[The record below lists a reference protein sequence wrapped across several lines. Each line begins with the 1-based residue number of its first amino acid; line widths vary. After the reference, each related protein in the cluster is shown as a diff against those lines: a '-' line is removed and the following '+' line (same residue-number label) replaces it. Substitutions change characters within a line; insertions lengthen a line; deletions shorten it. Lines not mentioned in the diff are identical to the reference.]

1 MSLSFTLE
9 ENCLFAEISGEI
21 DHHSAKT
28 LRDEIDKACDK
39 YLPARLCIDLTELSF
54 MDSSG
59 IGLVLGRYQYMKRK
73 GRDTV
78 AVVPQG
84 KIRQI
89 LIMAATDRFVRLY
102 EKREDI

>member
-9 ENCLFAEISGEI
+9 ENCLYAEISGEI

-28 LRDEIDKACDK
+28 LRGEIDKACDK
-39 YLPARLCIDLTELSF
+39 YLPDKLCIDLSELGF

-73 GRDTV
+73 GKETV

-84 KIRQI
+84 RIRQI
-89 LIMAATDRFVRLY
+89 LVWAATDKFVRLY

>member
-21 DHHSAKT
+21 DYHSAKT

-39 YLPARLCIDLTELSF
+39 YLPDKLCIDLTELSF

-59 IGLVLGRYQYMKRK
+59 IGIVLGRFQYMKRK
-73 GRDTV
+73 GKETV
-78 AVVPQG
+78 AIVPQG

-89 LIMAATDRFVRLY
+89 LVMAATDRLVKFY

>member
-9 ENCLFAEISGEI
+9 ENCLFAEISGDI

-28 LRDEIDKACDK
+28 LRDEIDRACDK
-39 YLPARLCIDLTELSF
+39 YLPDKLCIDLTELAF

-73 GRDTV
+73 GKETV

-89 LIMAATDRFVRLY
+89 LTMAATDKLVKFF

>member
-9 ENCLFAEISGEI
+9 ENCLYAEISGEI

-39 YLPARLCIDLTELSF
+39 YLPDKLCIDLSELGF

-73 GRDTV
+73 GKETI

-84 KIRQI
+84 RIRQI
-89 LIMAATDRFVRLY
+89 LVWAATDKFVRFY